1 MEPSDY
7 ERARFRESF
16 LKYCMGRFRAFGT
29 DRSDRMTMLLTHLGS
44 WMYRNRS
51 ILEEAQKK
59 WEAAADET

>member
-1 MEPSDY
+1 
-7 ERARFRESF
+7 
-16 LKYCMGRFRAFGT
+16 
-29 DRSDRMTMLLTHLGS
+29 MTMLLTHLGS